1 MSLLLNQINSNF
13 PHRAMPAIPISQ
25 ERRTQIVKVIFISL
39 LLDLVSMAALYQ
51 TVHVSMLIAFRLDL
65 LHLYL
70 ATFP

>member
-1 MSLLLNQINSNF
+1 MSAT
-13 PHRAMPAIPISQ
+13 PIPQ
-25 ERRTQIVKVIFISL
+25 ERRKQIVKVIFISL

-51 TVHVSMLIAFRLDL
+51 TVHVSILTAFRIDL